1 MSSPPAQGGT
11 CVRSARA
18 NAWIGAGG
26 GRHRRTGAS
35 RAPCPGGRG
44 SVLLLGDRRYR
55 SASTTG
61 PSRTQDQPDGQTV
74 CRVVRPLAAL
84 RERPDGGDPPANQ
97 RQVERRDRHPSGETP
112 GGLASVRQSGGHDRR
127 PAGSRSRDERA
138 PRRPVAP
145 LHDAH
150 VGAASRRRRGP
161 PPARPRLG
169 PATTPWRGSPN
180 TPLQPARLSTRRTG
194 VLRQDDTSHDHRV
207 RPRTAWVQR

>member
-1 MSSPPAQGGT
+1 
-11 CVRSARA
+11 VSAHPA

-35 RAPCPGGRG
+35 RAPCRGERG
-44 SVLLLGDRRYR
+44 SVLLLGDRRCR

-145 LHDAH
+145 LHDTRA
-150 VGAASRRRRGP
+150 GAASRRRRGP
-161 PPARPRLG
+161 PDHRAGPGRLG
-169 PATTPWRGSPN
+169 SSDEARADRRLAQKEVGTREQDEGPGRRAAPAVARSSPSYASWVTTDLVSR
-180 TPLQPARLSTRRTG
+180 
-194 VLRQDDTSHDHRV
+194 
-207 RPRTAWVQR
+207 